1 MSMSFNKFHGLG
13 NDYLVYDI
21 IKNKKELETKDI
33 KKICNRNYGFGSDG
47 ILVGPY
53 IDGEQIGVKIYNPD
67 GSEAEISGNG
77 VRIFAKYLKD
87 VGYIKD
93 DYFILNTLGGEV
105 GIKFNNKSGTNMT
118 VSMGKLS
125 FDRDDIGCINTPKE
139 MVDVDLKFNENIYKC
154 TCVNLG
160 NPHVI
165 IPMEEISREKVCEIG
180 EHAESA
186 EYFPNRINTQ
196 IIKIVDRNHID
207 IEIYERGAGYTL
219 ASGTAGCVAAGAAY
233 KLGLVDADV
242 VVHMPGGN
250 LEIAVDDHWNVYMTG
265 EVRYIGEMM
274 LFDDFFVDDLDV

>member
-1 MSMSFNKFHGLG
+1 
-13 NDYLVYDI
+13 
-21 IKNKKELETKDI
+21 
-33 KKICNRNYGFGSDG
+33 
-47 ILVGPY
+47 
-53 IDGEQIGVKIYNPD
+53 
-67 GSEAEISGNG
+67 
-77 VRIFAKYLKD
+77 
-87 VGYIKD
+87 
-93 DYFILNTLGGEV
+93 
-105 GIKFNNKSGTNMT
+105 
-118 VSMGKLS
+118 
-125 FDRDDIGCINTPKE
+125 
-139 MVDVDLKFNENIYKC
+139 
-154 TCVNLG
+154 
-160 NPHVI
+160 
-165 IPMEEISREKVCEIG
+165 MEEISREKVCEIG

-242 VVHMPGGN
+242 VVHMPGGY